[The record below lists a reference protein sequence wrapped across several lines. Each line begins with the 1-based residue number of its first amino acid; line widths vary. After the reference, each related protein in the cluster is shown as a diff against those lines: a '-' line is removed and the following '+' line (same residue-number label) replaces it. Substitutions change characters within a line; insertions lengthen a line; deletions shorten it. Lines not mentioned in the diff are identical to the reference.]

1 MLTFSAQLLVGAT
14 IAVLG
19 TCLVLVVVVI
29 AVRMRRQGRQKRDEM
44 LLAPLRGPLITVASG
59 EDDDG
64 AATEQ
69 LTWATGVTRD
79 VLDSAIVDLLTK
91 IRGLPAEQLVG
102 VLTAHGAVDRAKA
115 DLSHRSLVRRAKAAQ
130 MLGLAGGPDAVP
142 LLVEALGDSTV
153 QVRNSAAWGLGLIG
167 DASAAGAVLTAT
179 GGEQGGI
186 PASTSAETLQSMGVG
201 ISDVLAT
208 AFDDGH
214 ARTRMVAAHVTGDRS
229 FTRGLPALRRL
240 LADDPD
246 LTVRETCATAIGRLG
261 REEDVS
267 VLARHV
273 VTDEPLSLRRAC
285 AAALGE
291 LGESGAVPVL
301 ATLLDDADP
310 RLAEIAASALL
321 GLGADGR
328 AALAGREDTAPVR
341 AARTVADLQRASA

>member
-1 MLTFSAQLLVGAT
+1 VLTIGAQLLVGAT
-14 IAVLG
+14 ITVLG
-19 TCLVLVVVVI
+19 TCLVVVLVVI
-29 AVRMRRQGRQKRDEM
+29 AVRMRRQGLQKRDEM
-44 LLAPLRGPLITVASG
+44 LLAPLRGPLIIVASG

-79 VLDSAIVDLLTK
+79 VLDAAIVDLLTK

-102 VLTAHGAVDRAKA
+102 VLTAHGAVDRARA
-115 DLSHRSLVRRAKAAQ
+115 DLHHRSLVRRAKAAQ
-130 MLGLAGGPDAVP
+130 MLGLAGGPEAVP

-167 DASAAGAVLTAT
+167 DASAAGAVLAAT

-201 ISDVLAT
+201 ISDVLGT
-208 AFDDGH
+208 AFDDAD

-261 REEDVS
+261 RPEDVD

-273 VTDEPLSLRRAC
+273 AADEPLSLRRAC

-291 LGESGAVPVL
+291 LGEGRAVLVL
-301 ATLLDDADP
+301 ATLLDDPDP
-310 RLAEIAASALL
+310 RLAEIAASGLL

-341 AARTVADLQRASA
+341 AARTVAELQRASA